1 MKNASLIP
9 KFWRLQKIKKWE
21 NPNIVLISNSV
32 RRKKVQYYQMQK
44 EKKTQMFKLQ
54 TTLAWRQLKG
64 KKEYVIGKFINE
76 DMQQYV
82 HNKLYMHDV

>member
-1 MKNASLIP
+1 M
-9 KFWRLQKIKKWE
+9 
-21 NPNIVLISNSV
+21 
-32 RRKKVQYYQMQK
+32 QYYQMQK